1 MDVMLNDDIRVP
13 EVRLVS
19 DSGEQLGIMSSRE
32 ALAIAEEK
40 QLDLVMI
47 APTAKPPVCKI
58 MDYGKHR
65 FELAKREKEARKNQ
79 KVITLKEVRLSPTI
93 DVHDMEVRVKSAIR
107 FLKDGDKVK
116 ATIRFRGRQ
125 ISHAEIGRQV
135 MGKLY
140 EQIKDYAVIER
151 QPKLEGRSMIMILS
165 KKDKE

>member
-1 MDVMLNDDIRVP
+1 MLNDDIRVP

-135 MGKLY
+135 MGKFY